1 MTRFCGNFYFNSRY
15 CGFKTISGLRLLQ
28 PFQLRFSVKKSV
40 CGDNTL
46 GSIEWSASG
55 YFASANQVFCITT
68 HQGSLYQ
75 LTSLADVRFHIVTS
89 MYVRFRY
96 SGKNQMR
103 FPVFLAYFCAV
114 FGPSLR
120 PPPPMQREQVCPKVR
135 NETIPLKR
143 LKTIYLLVLC
153 FQTHLGNILL
163 LY

>member
-1 MTRFCGNFYFNSRY
+1 MRFSGNFYFNSRY
-15 CGFKTISGLRLLQ
+15 CGLKTISGLRLLQ

-46 GSIEWSASG
+46 GSLERSASG
-55 YFASANQVFCITT
+55 YFASANQVFCFTT

-103 FPVFLAYFCAV
+103 FPVFFGV
-114 FGPSLR
+114 FLCSFRTLLT
-120 PPPPMQREQVCPKVR
+120 PPPAMQREQVCPKVR

-143 LKTIYLLVLC
+143 LKTIYLLILC